1 MSDVLGD
8 DPLTFYNEE
17 EARRYN
23 LSGAFKRIQQ
33 SMTYDALSV
42 GEFEKG
48 AKILDI
54 GCGTGFS
61 TEVLIKE
68 GFKAVGCDVND
79 KMLKF
84 AKKKGIDVVLCDMR
98 KLPFKDNEFD
108 YFISISAIQ
117 WLKPLDYRSALR
129 EMHRVA
135 KKGGVVQFYPKHIEE
150 KRLFLREAKRFFSV
164 EVYEVGEGVKKK
176 EYVRLKKQK

>member
-1 MSDVLGD
+1 MSDILGD
-8 DPLTFYNEE
+8 NPLKFYNDE

-23 LSGAFKRIQQ
+23 LSGAFRRIQQ

-42 GEFEKG
+42 GEFENGSKV
-48 AKILDI
+48 LDI

-68 GFKAVGCDVND
+68 GFKAVGCDINE

-84 AKKKGIDVVLCDMR
+84 AKEKGIYVVLCDMR
-98 KLPFKDNEFD
+98 KMPFKDDEFD

-117 WLKPLDYRSALR
+117 WLKPSDYRTVLQ

-135 KKGGVVQFYPKHIEE
+135 KKGGVVQFYPKYKEE
-150 KRLFLREAKRFFSV
+150 MDLFLREAKRLFSV
-164 EVYEVGEGVKKK
+164 ELYEVGEGIKKK
-176 EYVRLKKQK
+176 EYVRLKK